1 MASKRYRKA
10 LRRKR
15 VCGLHPKAAW
25 LYFKDEDE
33 RMYREELA
41 QINSNTMSLSEIDF
55 RMRLAWRNAWG
66 RSWSN
71 YLYWHTG
78 LLRLNLRCPRSHGKV
93 RAKDLIVLRVNGQ
106 ED

>member
-1 MASKRYRKA
+1 MASKRYRKV
-10 LRRKR
+10 LRYARIR
-15 VCGLHPKAAW
+15 ELWPAAAKM
-25 LYFKDEDE
+25 FFQDEDE
-33 RMYREELA
+33 RMHREELA

-78 LLRLNLRCPRSHGKV
+78 LLRLNFRCDRSRGKV
-93 RAKDLIVLRVNGQ
+93 RAKDLVVARVNDLQ
-106 ED
+106 